1 MWPRE
6 GERERKTVQR
16 GNSASADSA
25 ILTPPGCE
33 EEKKSHNSPLPV
45 IALCTVYTRPKIIL
59 ALFFLSFLLRI
70 FLIRL
75 SILKNSVYNLSN
87 TVSVILLLNLA
98 R

>member
-25 ILTPPGCE
+25 ILTPGCE
-33 EEKKSHNSPLPV
+33 EKSHNSPLPV
-45 IALCTVYTRPKIIL
+45 TALCTVYTRLKIIL
-59 ALFFLSFLLRI
+59 ALFFSFLLRI

-75 SILKNSVYNLSN
+75 SILKK
-87 TVSVILLLNLA
+87 ILFTI
-98 R
+98 

>member
-16 GNSASADSA
+16 GISASADSA
-25 ILTPPGCE
+25 ILTPGCE
-33 EEKKSHNSPLPV
+33 EKKKSHNSPLPV
-45 IALCTVYTRPKIIL
+45 TALCTVYTRPKIIL
-59 ALFFLSFLLRI
+59 ALFFFFPSQDISHTSLYPK
-70 FLIRL
+70 
-75 SILKNSVYNLSN
+75 KNSVYNLSN